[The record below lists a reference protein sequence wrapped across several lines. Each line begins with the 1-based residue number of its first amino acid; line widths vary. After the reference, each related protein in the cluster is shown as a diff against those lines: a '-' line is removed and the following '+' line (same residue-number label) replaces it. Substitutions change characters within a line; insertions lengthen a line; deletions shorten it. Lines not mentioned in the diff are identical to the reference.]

1 MPRLL
6 RYNLAP
12 TLNGLIATLPSHSHA
27 WIVPDASIDFAA
39 LYAEFDTFVMGRK
52 TYETFLSLPAH
63 ENPLVGRAK
72 EDVVVVTGGSQG
84 GRRKEGWGDVTV
96 IGSQGDAEV
105 VRFVRRLKEED
116 AAASPGKEKKKDI
129 WLMGG
134 GRLAGLLMREGLVDV
149 VEAAIMPVVI
159 ERGVGMFADG
169 GEGTEE
175 GERVW
180 KLKLES
186 VRAME
191 SGIVMTRYR
200 VVHEQ
205 GWTSGAHDGL

>member
-63 ENPLVGRAK
+63 ENPLIGRAK
-72 EDVVVVTGGSQG
+72 EDVVIVSGGGQASM
-84 GRRKEGWGDVTV
+84 EGWGDVTV

-105 VRFVRRLKEED
+105 VDFVRRLKEED
-116 AAASPGKEKKKDI
+116 TATAGKEKKKKDI

-134 GRLAGLLMREGLVDV
+134 GRLARLLMKEGLVDV

-159 ERGVGMFADG
+159 ERGVGMFGDG

-186 VRAME
+186 VKALE
-191 SGIVMTRYR
+191 SGIVMTRYQ
-200 VVHEQ
+200 VVH
-205 GWTSGAHDGL
+205 D